1 MQKRQVS
8 LIATILTAMIITAC
22 NQSVDTDTTSEE
34 ITYLGEVTFIT
45 EDTIVLALGTEKE
58 MSLDL
63 TGESVEINITDD
75 TEITIVNQEGSE
87 EAAVSDI
94 EEGDVLS
101 VTCNEDNKN
110 ALTVEVQS
118 FEPGNGNNAMGEP
131 PSKTESES
139 MDLIGT
145 YTVDGT
151 DESSDGETISS
162 ENVDEN
168 AVLVKNSGRLILQNA
183 IIHKPGD
190 TSSAND
196 SNFYGLNSII
206 AATSGSS
213 ITVSDTVISAD
224 SEGSNGIFATGE
236 GSEITVSN
244 VAIKTTANSARGLD
258 ATYGGTIIAENIDIE
273 TEGEHCAALA
283 TDRGEGTIT
292 VTEGTLNTAG
302 NGSPCIYSTGAITAE
317 KVTGTATGAQ
327 AAVIEGKNSITLKES
342 DLAGSGKNGV
352 MLYQSTSGD
361 AAEGKSVLN
370 VTDSVLTSDSTGPM
384 FYVTNTTAEVN
395 LTNSTLSFQSEILI
409 NAAGNETNHWGTPG
423 SNGGML
429 TFMASNQNLQGNI
442 TCDEIS
448 SIDLMLHERSTYLG
462 AINTEHT
469 GDVTV
474 SLDEDSIWDVAG
486 DSYISSLT
494 DEDEKLNNINSN
506 DFTIY
511 YDSSN
516 SQNDWLDGKTI
527 TLQGGGELTPV
538 E

>member
-162 ENVDEN
+162 ENADEN

-474 SLDEDSIWDVAG
+474 SLDEDSIWDVVG